1 MSLRHSASSASNYH
15 YSGGVGGGGSSSNLS
30 GASNLGGMSGTPGSS
45 AKLFGSRALRS
56 ETRAKAKDD
65 IKRVM
70 NAIERVRKWEKRWIS
85 INDTSL
91 KLYKWVPTSV
101 LASSSATAASSAASA
116 SNSATEVASNQ
127 VPVEHQNGQISPSK
141 IASSKTQSTKTTAN
155 DKAVLNLDENA
166 QDSMNMNKQ
175 EGQLDVGKQSSSTSS
190 SNHVGGANSNT
201 NTNQEENT
209 NDNSQSSNSSLSLN
223 TMPNMMVP
231 IGEINALTDSES
243 NPSRAHHLVNADHK
257 ANHMDTEDDS
267 INK

>member
-141 IASSKTQSTKTTAN
+141 IASSKTQSTKSTAN

-166 QDSMNMNKQ
+166 QDSMSK
-175 EGQLDVGKQSSSTSS
+175 L
-190 SNHVGGANSNT
+190 
-201 NTNQEENT
+201 
-209 NDNSQSSNSSLSLN
+209 
-223 TMPNMMVP
+223 
-231 IGEINALTDSES
+231 
-243 NPSRAHHLVNADHK
+243 R
-257 ANHMDTEDDS
+257 
-267 INK
+267 